1 MTVSQLT
8 AGATAPDFTLTDADG
23 NAVRL
28 SSVAASA
35 QRGVVVYFYPKASTP
50 GCTTEACDFRDNL
63 SSLQA
68 AGYSVLGVSP
78 DPTED
83 LVRFREEQHLTF
95 TLLSD
100 PGSEVAKSY
109 GAFGSK
115 TVGDQTFTGTQR
127 CTFVVAPDLTLT
139 DAEYDVD
146 AQGHV
151 ARLREKLG
159 V

>member
-1 MTVSQLT
+1 MTDSQLT
-8 AGATAPDFTLTDADG
+8 AGETAPDFTLNDADG
-23 NAVRL
+23 KPVHLAET
-28 SSVAASA
+28 AQAA

-63 SSLQA
+63 ASLQG
-68 AGYSVLGVSP
+68 AGYTVLGVSA
-78 DPTED
+78 DPAED

-109 GAFGSK
+109 GAYGSK
-115 TVGDQTFTGTQR
+115 TFGDQTFTGTQR
-127 CTFVVAPDLTLT
+127 CTFVVAPDLTLI
-139 DAEYDVD
+139 DAEYDVN
-146 AQGHV
+146 AEGHV
-151 ARLREKLG
+151 ARLREKLS